1 MASGASPASAST
13 ASRRETGA
21 MPSHES
27 PTFTSTVSGT
37 DSGSAPSIASR
48 RTGIR
53 RSTSSRG
60 ASSSSSSWTESRT
73 RARNAALAQRP
84 VGPDHRDLDDVGGGA
99 LDRHV
104 DRHPLAGGAQRRV
117 ARLELRDLALAAE
130 QRGHVPSSRA
140 VSRMWCM

>member
-37 DSGSAPSIASR
+37 ESGSAPSIASR
-48 RTGIR
+48 STGIS

-73 RARNAALAQRP
+73 RERNDPSCSARSVRIIAIFTMSAAVPWIGMLIAIRSP
-84 VGPDHRDLDDVGGGA
+84 A
-99 LDRHV
+99 
-104 DRHPLAGGAQRRV
+104 
-117 ARLELRDLALAAE
+117 ARSDGLRASSSGIFRL
-130 QRGHVPSSRA
+130 RPSSVA
-140 VSRMWCM
+140 T